1 MDYNINRG
9 KMTIQFAIAINSVK
23 ANSNVNKTQLWEIC
37 RPKKKCGLFTGLF
50 YSLLKHWKG
59 VFGLWICSFRAAQLC
74 VCLPRNDRMTFTHR
88 LLCSGWSECCRNGD
102 TLVGTEVQRFASN
115 TPLEAGSEW
124 LNMFRVKHQTCLI
137 QKSACVAKCFGTLTQ
152 L

>member
-1 MDYNINRG
+1 
-9 KMTIQFAIAINSVK
+9 MTIQFAIAINSVK

-37 RPKKKCGLFTGLF
+37 RPKKKVWSIYWLILQPTEALKGCLWFVN
-50 YSLLKHWKG
+50 LL
-59 VFGLWICSFRAAQLC
+59 IQSSTT

-88 LLCSGWSECCRNGD
+88 LLCSGWSVCCRNGD

-152 L
+152 LQNLPV